1 MQATQSHSPSKT
13 GTLKRVIGP
22 FSAMLLVVGTM
33 IGTGVYKKIAP
44 MAATGAD
51 ATTILLAWC
60 LAGVVTVFGALSVIP
75 LARLTDASGG
85 QYEYIRMVYGDLM
98 AFILGWASFTVIGS
112 ASAAAMAHLF
122 ASSVGVLFP
131 DTLFQEAIW
140 QKVISCALIVLLT
153 LFNFLGAREST
164 LFNNFLAFIKIA
176 GVLLLIIGAFFYD
189 PPSGELSASAAGQSG
204 SITNVGVSVFFM
216 MMLSAF
222 WAYDGWLNVSFVSGE
237 IRDPVRTL
245 PKALFFGIVLVMGLY
260 LAVNLAYLHVLPA
273 SVLARVSDQ
282 QIAAS
287 VVSESLF
294 GAFGAWSIAVIILLS
309 ALGSLNGNIITYSRM
324 YYKMGTDGLFFPKT
338 GTVHVKSGTPRTALL
353 YGMGM
358 SCLLVFAGSF
368 DVLTDMIVFAGFLF
382 YALMAAGVFLH
393 RKKMPMDFRYTGYPI
408 VPVVFILFSLFLVG
422 YSIVEKPYEALLG
435 LLLIST
441 AIPVYFMLKK
451 KNHKNA

>member
-1 MQATQSHSPSKT
+1 MQDIQQHQQEKSGA
-13 GTLKRVIGP
+13 LKRVIGP

-44 MAATGAD
+44 MASTGAD
-51 ATTILLAWC
+51 ATTILMAWC

-131 DTLFQEAIW
+131 DSIFQMVIW
-140 QKVISCALIVLLT
+140 QKAISCALIVLLT

-176 GVLLLIIGAFFYD
+176 GVLLIIVGAIFYEA
-189 PPSGELSASAAGQSG
+189 PTAALSGSVNDQSG
-204 SITNVGVSVFFM
+204 SIIELGAGVFFM

-245 PKALFFGIVLVMGLY
+245 PKALVIGILLVMGLY
-260 LAVNLAYLHVLPA
+260 LAVNLAYLQVLPS
-273 SVLARVSDQ
+273 SVLAQVTDQ

-294 GAFGAWSIAVIILLS
+294 GAFGVWIIAVIILLS

-324 YYKMGTDGLFFPKT
+324 YYKMGTDGLFFPRTGIVHAKT
-338 GTVHVKSGTPRTALL
+338 GTPRTALL

-358 SCLLVFAGSF
+358 SCILVFVGSF

-393 RKKMPMDFRYTGYPI
+393 RKKIAMDFRYTGYPV
-408 VPVVFILFSLFLVG
+408 VPLVFILFSLFLVG
-422 YSIVEKPYEALLG
+422 YSIVEKPYEAMLG

-441 AIPVYFMLKK
+441 AFPVYIILKK
-451 KNHKNA
+451 RNKNTR

>member
-1 MQATQSHSPSKT
+1 MQESQSNQPSKT
-13 GTLKRVIGP
+13 STLKRVIGP
-22 FSAMLLVVGTM
+22 LSAMLLVVGTM

-51 ATTILLAWC
+51 ASTILLAWC
-60 LAGVVTVFGALSVIP
+60 LAGVVTVFGALSIIP

-85 QYEYIRMVYGDLM
+85 QYEYIRMVYGDLI

-131 DTLFQEAIW
+131 DSVFQAAIW
-140 QKVISCALIVLLT
+140 QKGISCALIVLLT

-176 GVLLLIIGAFFYD
+176 GVLLLIVGAFFYE
-189 PPSGELSASAAGQSG
+189 PPSGGLSASSVGQSG
-204 SITNVGVSVFFM
+204 SIMDVGVSVFFM

-245 PKALFFGIVLVMGLY
+245 PKALVFGIVLVMGLY
-260 LAVNLAYLHVLPA
+260 LAVNWAYVHVMSP
-273 SVLARVSDQ
+273 SVLAQISDQ

-287 VVSESLF
+287 VISESIF
-294 GAFGAWSIAVIILLS
+294 GAVGAWIIAVIILLS

-324 YYKMGTDGLFFPKT
+324 YYKMGTDGLFFPNTGNVHAKT
-338 GTVHVKSGTPRTALL
+338 GTPRTALL

-358 SCLLVFAGSF
+358 SCLLVFVGSF
-368 DVLTDMIVFAGFLF
+368 DMLTDMIVFAGFLF

-393 RKKMPMDFRYTGYPI
+393 RKKRHMDFRYTGYPL
-408 VPVVFILFSLFLVG
+408 VPLVFILFSLFLVG
-422 YSIVEKPYEALLG
+422 YSILEKPYEAMLG
-435 LLLIST
+435 LLLIFT
-441 AIPVYFMLKK
+441 AFPVYYILKK
-451 KNHKNA
+451 GANKTN